1 MIVLKIIIMRIFADS
16 LFVLELSLMVRVSL
30 CNEHKRERVC
40 IRPNFSGSR

>member
-30 CNEHKRERVC
+30 CLVLKIKVN
-40 IRPNFSGSR
+40 PYLY